1 VSTFHLARGGAHVTS
16 FEVDPERH
24 EAAKAYLEEAG
35 LTDRTDLRLQD
46 ATEGLRKL
54 DGPFDIA
61 FIDGPK
67 DGYSEHMDLILERLR
82 PGGLLIVDNVLM
94 SGGVAARRQ
103 IAQWSQQQVDNMHAF
118 NARLMGH
125 EQLSA
130 RTVLPVGDGV
140 ALATRR

>member
-1 VSTFHLARGGAHVTS
+1 
-16 FEVDPERH
+16 
-24 EAAKAYLEEAG
+24 
-35 LTDRTDLRLQD
+35 
-46 ATEGLRKL
+46 
-54 DGPFDIA
+54 
-61 FIDGPK
+61 
-67 DGYSEHMDLILERLR
+67 
-82 PGGLLIVDNVLM
+82 M

-125 EQLSA
+125 EQLRA